1 MNEALEILKANKDVL
16 FRKYPLTSMALFGSY
31 SRGDNT
37 ASSDVDIMVELNI
50 PDASAFIALGYEL
63 EEMFKKKVDVVSKNG
78 LKERYMRAIEKD
90 LQYV

>member
-1 MNEALEILKANKDVL
+1 MNEALEILKTNKERL
-16 FRKYPLTSMALFGSY
+16 FNKYRLKSMALFGSY

-37 ASSDVDIMVELNI
+37 AASDVDIMVELII
-50 PDASAFIALGYEL
+50 PDATAFISLGYEL
-63 EEMFKKKVDVVSKNG
+63 EEIFKKKVDVVSKNG